1 MKTLFISLMVILLC
15 ISHKSYANPKQLKLA
30 VQEYFNTYA
39 QRQDFKKFMSFYAKD
54 ATLKDIIYGNDLRN
68 KDEIQSFLNWHNGKF
83 ERLGSEHILTV
94 TNQVIEN
101 KKAITEGYFHQ
112 FKFNGK
118 TFGPWLFVISLEFN
132 EDNKIIK
139 QTDWIN
145 YTPRK
150 DFLGGLNMNSEIK
163 K

>member
-1 MKTLFISLMVILLC
+1 M
-15 ISHKSYANPKQLKLA
+15 
-30 VQEYFNTYA
+30 
-39 QRQDFKKFMSFYAKD
+39 QRKDFKKFMSFYAKD

-68 KDEIQSFLNWHNGKF
+68 KAEIQSFLNWHNGKF
-83 ERLGSEHILTV
+83 DRLASENILTV

-101 KKAITEGYFHQ
+101 QSAITEGYFHQ
-112 FKFNGK
+112 FRFNDK
-118 TFGPWLFVISLEFN
+118 EFGPWLFIISLEFN

-150 DFLGGLNMNSEIK
+150 DFLGGLNMNKLIK
-163 K
+163 